1 MLINKKANTGSG
13 PVAARG
19 GAPRLGPWA
28 PGPWL
33 GGGRGTGRWRLRSG
47 VWRGGGGERLLYY
60 GIAAR
65 TRQSQQREL
74 EERSTAT

>member
-1 MLINKKANTGSG
+1 MLINKKANTGRWAG
-13 PVAARG
+13 CRARG
-19 GAPRLGPWA
+19 RAAAGPLGARALAGW
-28 PGPWL
+28 
-33 GGGRGTGRWRLRSG
+33 GTWHRQVASR